1 MVICLERGADLH
13 MAQLMPLPLA
23 VSCFSIIQ
31 IGFALLVPAHSGSP
45 GKGPLNVCVY
55 VFVYVRLL
63 SQIAEAFDDS
73 RQTEVVLGPVIQA
86 GLDALRSSGRAGKLF
101 IFHSSLPSSEAP
113 GKLKSRDDRNLLG
126 TEKEKVQMDMTVMRA
141 VLIPD

>member
-1 MVICLERGADLH
+1 
-13 MAQLMPLPLA
+13 
-23 VSCFSIIQ
+23 
-31 IGFALLVPAHSGSP
+31 
-45 GKGPLNVCVY
+45 VY

-126 TEKEKVQMDMTVMRA
+126 TEKEKVQMDMTVIRA